1 MDNKENEFGNA
12 DANKPEPIAP
22 NTTDKA
28 QATAKPEP
36 KLASSFPAKEKSDD
50 SVYFV
55 KEGDTLFSIAMDK
68 RVSLGR
74 LKHLNGF
81 RSAKAELYAGKAIKL
96 PKD

>member
-1 MDNKENEFGNA
+1 MDNKETKLDSTA
-12 DANKPEPIAP
+12 KPEPVAP
-22 NTTDKA
+22 KATDKA
-28 QATAKPEP
+28 QAVAKPKPE
-36 KLASSFPAKEKSDD
+36 LAFSYPAKEKPDD
-50 SVYFV
+50 SIYVV

-81 RSAKAELYAGKAIKL
+81 RSAKTELYAGKAIKL

>member
-1 MDNKENEFGNA
+1 MDNKENELSNTV
-12 DANKPEPIAP
+12 KPEPAAP
-22 NTTDKA
+22 KATDKA
-28 QATAKPEP
+28 QAVAKPEP
-36 KLASSFPAKEKSDD
+36 KLASPSPAKGKPDD
-50 SVYFV
+50 SVYYA

-81 RSAKAELYAGKAIKL
+81 RSAKAELYPGKAIKL

>member
-12 DANKPEPIAP
+12 NKPEPIAP
-22 NTTDKA
+22 NATDKA
-28 QATAKPEP
+28 QAIAKPEP
-36 KLASSFPAKEKSDD
+36 KLAFSSPAKEKPDD

-81 RSAKAELYAGKAIKL
+81 RSAKTELYDGKAIKL

>member
-1 MDNKENEFGNA
+1 MDNKENELSNTV
-12 DANKPEPIAP
+12 KPEPAAP
-22 NTTDKA
+22 KATDKA
-28 QATAKPEP
+28 QAVAKPDP
-36 KLASSFPAKEKSDD
+36 KLAFSSPAKEKPDD
-50 SVYFV
+50 SVYYA

-81 RSAKAELYAGKAIKL
+81 RTAKTELYPGKAIKL

>member
-1 MDNKENEFGNA
+1 MDNNETKLDSTA
-12 DANKPEPIAP
+12 KPEPAAP
-22 NTTDKA
+22 KATDKA
-28 QATAKPEP
+28 QAVAKPEP
-36 KLASSFPAKEKSDD
+36 KLASPSPAKGKPDD
-50 SVYFV
+50 SVYYA

-81 RSAKAELYAGKAIKL
+81 RSAKAELYPGKAIKL

>member
-1 MDNKENEFGNA
+1 MDNKENELSNTV
-12 DANKPEPIAP
+12 KPEPAAP
-22 NTTDKA
+22 KATDKA
-28 QATAKPEP
+28 QAVAKPNP
-36 KLASSFPAKEKSDD
+36 AFVSPAKEKPDD
-50 SVYFV
+50 SVYVV

-81 RSAKAELYAGKAIKL
+81 RTAKAELYAGEAIKL

>member
-1 MDNKENEFGNA
+1 MDNKETELGNA
-12 DANKPEPIAP
+12 NANESEPAAP
-22 NTTDKA
+22 KATDKA
-28 QATAKPEP
+28 QAVAKPEP
-36 KLASSFPAKEKSDD
+36 KLASTSPAKGKPDD

>member
-1 MDNKENEFGNA
+1 MDNKENEL
-12 DANKPEPIAP
+12 DSTVKPEPVAP
-22 NTTDKA
+22 KATDKA
-28 QATAKPEP
+28 QTVAKPEP
-36 KLASSFPAKEKSDD
+36 KPASFSPAKEKPDD
-50 SVYFV
+50 SVYVV

-81 RSAKAELYAGKAIKL
+81 RTAKAELYAGEAIKL

>member
-1 MDNKENEFGNA
+1 MNNEETELGNV
-12 DANKPEPIAP
+12 NKPEPAVSKA
-22 NTTDKA
+22 TDKA
-28 QATAKPEP
+28 QAVAKPEP
-36 KLASSFPAKEKSDD
+36 KLTFSSPAKEKPDD
-50 SVYFV
+50 SVYVV